1 MIETVRNAWKVPEL
15 RKKIMFTIFALL
27 IFRLG
32 SAVPVPYID
41 STTLETYLAAQSG
54 TILGL
59 MNAMSGS
66 AFSMATVFALSIQP
80 YINASIIIQLLTVAI
95 PALERLAK
103 EGGEEGRK
111 KIASITRYTTVAIG
125 LIQGFGYYSLNT
137 SYGLVATE
145 GLPALWVGIVIVLS
159 FTAGSAFL
167 MWLGEQSTEFGI
179 GNGISLI
186 IFCGIVVGIPRGIMQ
201 SMDLIKSGSM
211 SIFLAVIIVLLMAA
225 VLTAIVFVERAQ
237 RRIPISYAKR
247 QIGRKMFGGQNTHL
261 PLRVNTAGVIPPIFA
276 SSLLLFPATVGQF
289 STNEYVRMVTDFF
302 APHGVLYNVLYVV
315 LIFFFCY
322 FYTAIIID
330 PKDMAENLK
339 KNGGFVPGIR
349 PGERTQEYIDTVLS
363 RLTLSGAV
371 YISAISLLPMLMIA
385 KFNVPFYFGGT
396 SLLILVG
403 VAMDFMNQVE
413 SHMISTQYQ
422 GLMNKAARK
431 GGRIVTMSSVSGVTG
446 NRGQTNYSA
455 AKAGLIGASKA
466 LAVELAKRRITVNC
480 VAPGLIDTGMV
491 DMNEIAREHAMTM
504 IPMQRIGTPEEVA
517 AVVGFLMDERASYIT
532 RQVINVNG
540 GMI

>member
-1 MIETVRNAWKVPEL
+1 MASASVNPLGQSSLAK
-15 RKKIMFTIFALL
+15 
-27 IFRLG
+27 RLG
-32 SAVPVPYID
+32 WTFLLLCCYRIGVHVPIPGVD
-41 STTLETYLAAQSG
+41 AAALAAYFKSLSG
-54 TILGL
+54 TLFDMFDMFSGGGL
-59 MNAMSGS
+59 SNVS
-66 AFSMATVFALSIQP
+66 VFALGVMP
-80 YINASIIIQLLTVAI
+80 YISASIILQLLQVVSPDI
-95 PALERLAK
+95 KRMAK
-103 EGGEEGRK
+103 EEGQAGRRK
-111 KIASITRYTTVAIG
+111 ITQYTRYLTVLITLVQGLFISIG
-125 LIQGFGYYSLNT
+125 LESMT
-137 SYGLVATE
+137 SPDGT
-145 GLPALWVGIVIVLS
+145 PIVLNAGWHFRMVTMAT
-159 FTAGSAFL
+159 FTAGSML
-167 MWLGEQSTEFGI
+167 VMWLGEQITERGI

-201 SMDLIKSGSM
+201 SLDLIKSGSM
-211 SIFLAVIIVLLMAA
+211 SIFLAVVIVLLMAA

-302 APHGVLYNVLYVV
+302 APHGILYNVLYVV

-431 GGRIVTMSSVSGVTG
+431 GGRM
-446 NRGQTNYSA
+446 
-455 AKAGLIGASKA
+455 
-466 LAVELAKRRITVNC
+466 
-480 VAPGLIDTGMV
+480 
-491 DMNEIAREHAMTM
+491 
-504 IPMQRIGTPEEVA
+504 
-517 AVVGFLMDERASYIT
+517 
-532 RQVINVNG
+532 
-540 GMI
+540 

>member
-1 MIETVRNAWKVPEL
+1 MHVP
-15 RKKIMFTIFALL
+15 IPGVDA
-27 IFRLG
+27 
-32 SAVPVPYID
+32 AA
-41 STTLETYLAAQSG
+41 LAAYFKSLSG
-54 TILGL
+54 TLFDMFDMFSGGGL
-59 MNAMSGS
+59 SNVS
-66 AFSMATVFALSIQP
+66 VFALGVMP
-80 YINASIIIQLLTVAI
+80 YISASIIMQLLQVVSPDI
-95 PALERLAK
+95 KRMAK
-103 EGGEEGRK
+103 EEGQAGRRK
-111 KIASITRYTTVAIG
+111 ITQYTRYLTVLITLVQGLFISIG
-125 LIQGFGYYSLNT
+125 LESMT
-137 SYGLVATE
+137 SPDGT
-145 GLPALWVGIVIVLS
+145 PIVLNAGWHFRMVTMAT
-159 FTAGSAFL
+159 FTAGSML
-167 MWLGEQSTEFGI
+167 VMWLGEQITERGI

-349 PGERTQEYIDTVLS
+349 HGERTQEYIDTVLS

-431 GGRIVTMSSVSGVTG
+431 GGRM
-446 NRGQTNYSA
+446 
-455 AKAGLIGASKA
+455 
-466 LAVELAKRRITVNC
+466 
-480 VAPGLIDTGMV
+480 
-491 DMNEIAREHAMTM
+491 
-504 IPMQRIGTPEEVA
+504 
-517 AVVGFLMDERASYIT
+517 
-532 RQVINVNG
+532 
-540 GMI
+540 

>member
-1 MIETVRNAWKVPEL
+1 MASASVNPLGQSSLAK
-15 RKKIMFTIFALL
+15 
-27 IFRLG
+27 RLG
-32 SAVPVPYID
+32 WTFLLLCCYRIGVHVPIPGVD
-41 STTLETYLAAQSG
+41 AAALAAYFKSLSG
-54 TILGL
+54 TLFDMFDMFSGGGL
-59 MNAMSGS
+59 SNVS
-66 AFSMATVFALSIQP
+66 VFALGVMP
-80 YINASIIIQLLTVAI
+80 YISASIIMQLLQVVSPDI
-95 PALERLAK
+95 KRMAK
-103 EGGEEGRK
+103 EEGQAGRRK
-111 KIASITRYTTVAIG
+111 ITQYTRYLTVLITLVQGLFISIG
-125 LIQGFGYYSLNT
+125 LESMT
-137 SYGLVATE
+137 SPDGT
-145 GLPALWVGIVIVLS
+145 PIVLNAGWHFRMVTMAT
-159 FTAGSAFL
+159 FTAGSML
-167 MWLGEQSTEFGI
+167 VMWLGEQITERGI

-186 IFCGIVVGIPRGIMQ
+186 IFCGIVLGIPRGIMQ

-431 GGRIVTMSSVSGVTG
+431 GGRM
-446 NRGQTNYSA
+446 
-455 AKAGLIGASKA
+455 
-466 LAVELAKRRITVNC
+466 
-480 VAPGLIDTGMV
+480 
-491 DMNEIAREHAMTM
+491 
-504 IPMQRIGTPEEVA
+504 
-517 AVVGFLMDERASYIT
+517 
-532 RQVINVNG
+532 
-540 GMI
+540 

>member
-1 MIETVRNAWKVPEL
+1 MASASVNPLGQSSLAK
-15 RKKIMFTIFALL
+15 
-27 IFRLG
+27 RLG
-32 SAVPVPYID
+32 WTFLLLCCYRIGVHVPIPGVD
-41 STTLETYLAAQSG
+41 AAALAAYFKSLSG
-54 TILGL
+54 TLFDMFDMFSGGGL
-59 MNAMSGS
+59 SNVS
-66 AFSMATVFALSIQP
+66 VFALGVMP
-80 YINASIIIQLLTVAI
+80 YISASIIMQLLQVVSPDI
-95 PALERLAK
+95 KRMAK
-103 EGGEEGRK
+103 EEGQAGRRK
-111 KIASITRYTTVAIG
+111 ITQYTRYLTVLITLVQGLFISIG
-125 LIQGFGYYSLNT
+125 LESMT
-137 SYGLVATE
+137 SPDGT
-145 GLPALWVGIVIVLS
+145 PIVLNAGWHFRMVTMAT
-159 FTAGSAFL
+159 FTAGSML
-167 MWLGEQSTEFGI
+167 VMWLGEQITERGI
-179 GNGISLI
+179 GHGISLI

-201 SMDLIKSGSM
+201 SLDLIKSGSM
-211 SIFLAVIIVLLMAA
+211 SIFLAVVIVLLMAA

-302 APHGVLYNVLYVV
+302 APHGILYNVLYVV

-431 GGRIVTMSSVSGVTG
+431 GGRM
-446 NRGQTNYSA
+446 
-455 AKAGLIGASKA
+455 
-466 LAVELAKRRITVNC
+466 
-480 VAPGLIDTGMV
+480 
-491 DMNEIAREHAMTM
+491 
-504 IPMQRIGTPEEVA
+504 
-517 AVVGFLMDERASYIT
+517 
-532 RQVINVNG
+532 
-540 GMI
+540 

>member
-1 MIETVRNAWKVPEL
+1 MASASVNPLGQSSLAK
-15 RKKIMFTIFALL
+15 
-27 IFRLG
+27 RLG
-32 SAVPVPYID
+32 WTFLLLCCYRIGVHVPIPGVD
-41 STTLETYLAAQSG
+41 AAALAAYFKSLSG
-54 TILGL
+54 TLFDMFDMFSGGGL
-59 MNAMSGS
+59 SNVS
-66 AFSMATVFALSIQP
+66 VFALGVMP
-80 YINASIIIQLLTVAI
+80 YISASIIMQLLQVVSPDI
-95 PALERLAK
+95 KRMAK
-103 EGGEEGRK
+103 EEGQAGRRK
-111 KIASITRYTTVAIG
+111 ITQYTRYLTVLITLVQGLFISIG
-125 LIQGFGYYSLNT
+125 LESMT
-137 SYGLVATE
+137 SPDGT
-145 GLPALWVGIVIVLS
+145 PIVLNAGWHFRMVTMAT
-159 FTAGSAFL
+159 FTAGSML
-167 MWLGEQSTEFGI
+167 VMWLGEQITERGI

-422 GLMNKAARK
+422 GLMNKAARQ
-431 GGRIVTMSSVSGVTG
+431 GGRM
-446 NRGQTNYSA
+446 
-455 AKAGLIGASKA
+455 
-466 LAVELAKRRITVNC
+466 
-480 VAPGLIDTGMV
+480 
-491 DMNEIAREHAMTM
+491 
-504 IPMQRIGTPEEVA
+504 
-517 AVVGFLMDERASYIT
+517 
-532 RQVINVNG
+532 
-540 GMI
+540 

>member
-1 MIETVRNAWKVPEL
+1 MASASVNPLGQSSLAK
-15 RKKIMFTIFALL
+15 
-27 IFRLG
+27 RLG
-32 SAVPVPYID
+32 WTFLLLCCYRIGVHVPIPGVD
-41 STTLETYLAAQSG
+41 AAALAAYFKSLSETLFDMFDMFSG
-54 TILGL
+54 GGL
-59 MNAMSGS
+59 SNVS
-66 AFSMATVFALSIQP
+66 VFALGVMP
-80 YINASIIIQLLTVAI
+80 YISASIIMQLLQVVSPDI
-95 PALERLAK
+95 KRMAK
-103 EGGEEGRK
+103 EEGQAGRRK
-111 KIASITRYTTVAIG
+111 ITQYTRYLTVLITLVQGLFISIG
-125 LIQGFGYYSLNT
+125 LESMT
-137 SYGLVATE
+137 SPDGT
-145 GLPALWVGIVIVLS
+145 PIVLNAGWHFRMVTMAT
-159 FTAGSAFL
+159 FTAGSML
-167 MWLGEQSTEFGI
+167 VMWLGEQITERGI

-431 GGRIVTMSSVSGVTG
+431 GGRM
-446 NRGQTNYSA
+446 
-455 AKAGLIGASKA
+455 
-466 LAVELAKRRITVNC
+466 
-480 VAPGLIDTGMV
+480 
-491 DMNEIAREHAMTM
+491 
-504 IPMQRIGTPEEVA
+504 
-517 AVVGFLMDERASYIT
+517 
-532 RQVINVNG
+532 
-540 GMI
+540 

>member
-1 MIETVRNAWKVPEL
+1 MASASVNPLGQSSLAK
-15 RKKIMFTIFALL
+15 
-27 IFRLG
+27 RLG
-32 SAVPVPYID
+32 WTFLLLCCYRIGVHVPIPGVD
-41 STTLETYLAAQSG
+41 AAALAAYFKSLSG
-54 TILGL
+54 TLFDMFDMFSGGGL
-59 MNAMSGS
+59 SNVS
-66 AFSMATVFALSIQP
+66 VFALGVMP
-80 YINASIIIQLLTVAI
+80 YISASIIMQLLQVVSPDI
-95 PALERLAK
+95 KRMAK
-103 EGGEEGRK
+103 EEGQAGRRK
-111 KIASITRYTTVAIG
+111 ITQYTRYLTVLITLVQGLFISIG
-125 LIQGFGYYSLNT
+125 LESMT
-137 SYGLVATE
+137 SPDGT
-145 GLPALWVGIVIVLS
+145 PIVLNAGWHFRMVTMAT
-159 FTAGSAFL
+159 FTAGSML
-167 MWLGEQSTEFGI
+167 VMWLGEQITERGI

-237 RRIPISYAKR
+237 RRTPISYAKR

-431 GGRIVTMSSVSGVTG
+431 GGRM
-446 NRGQTNYSA
+446 
-455 AKAGLIGASKA
+455 
-466 LAVELAKRRITVNC
+466 
-480 VAPGLIDTGMV
+480 
-491 DMNEIAREHAMTM
+491 
-504 IPMQRIGTPEEVA
+504 
-517 AVVGFLMDERASYIT
+517 
-532 RQVINVNG
+532 
-540 GMI
+540 

>member
-1 MIETVRNAWKVPEL
+1 MASASVNPLGQSSLAK
-15 RKKIMFTIFALL
+15 
-27 IFRLG
+27 RLG
-32 SAVPVPYID
+32 WTFLLLCCYRIGVHVPIPGVD
-41 STTLETYLAAQSG
+41 AAALAAYFKSLSG
-54 TILGL
+54 TLFDMFDMFSGGGL
-59 MNAMSGS
+59 SNVS
-66 AFSMATVFALSIQP
+66 VFALGVMP
-80 YINASIIIQLLTVAI
+80 YISASIIMQLLQVVSPDI
-95 PALERLAK
+95 KRMAK
-103 EGGEEGRK
+103 EEGQAGRRK
-111 KIASITRYTTVAIG
+111 ITQYTRYLTVLITLVQGLFISIG
-125 LIQGFGYYSLNT
+125 LESMT
-137 SYGLVATE
+137 SPDGT
-145 GLPALWVGIVIVLS
+145 PIVLNAGWHFRMVTMAT
-159 FTAGSAFL
+159 FTAGSML
-167 MWLGEQSTEFGI
+167 VMWLGEQITERGI

-201 SMDLIKSGSM
+201 SLDLIKSGSM
-211 SIFLAVIIVLLMAA
+211 SIFLAVVIVLLMAA

-302 APHGVLYNVLYVV
+302 APHGILYNVLYVV

-322 FYTAIIID
+322 IYTAIIID

-431 GGRIVTMSSVSGVTG
+431 GGRM
-446 NRGQTNYSA
+446 
-455 AKAGLIGASKA
+455 
-466 LAVELAKRRITVNC
+466 
-480 VAPGLIDTGMV
+480 
-491 DMNEIAREHAMTM
+491 
-504 IPMQRIGTPEEVA
+504 
-517 AVVGFLMDERASYIT
+517 
-532 RQVINVNG
+532 
-540 GMI
+540 

>member
-1 MIETVRNAWKVPEL
+1 MASASVNPLGQSSLAK
-15 RKKIMFTIFALL
+15 
-27 IFRLG
+27 RLG
-32 SAVPVPYID
+32 WTFLLLCCYRIGVHVPIPGVD
-41 STTLETYLAAQSG
+41 AAALAAYFKSLSG
-54 TILGL
+54 TLFDMFDMFSGGGL
-59 MNAMSGS
+59 SNVS
-66 AFSMATVFALSIQP
+66 VFALGVMP
-80 YINASIIIQLLTVAI
+80 YISASFIMPVVQVVSPDLKRMAKEEGQAGRRKITQYTRYLTV
-95 PALERLAK
+95 L
-103 EGGEEGRK
+103 
-111 KIASITRYTTVAIG
+111 ITLVQGLFISIG
-125 LIQGFGYYSLNT
+125 LESMT
-137 SYGLVATE
+137 SPDGT
-145 GLPALWVGIVIVLS
+145 PIVLNAGWHFRMVTMAT
-159 FTAGSAFL
+159 FTAGSML
-167 MWLGEQSTEFGI
+167 VMWLGEQITERGI

-431 GGRIVTMSSVSGVTG
+431 GGRM
-446 NRGQTNYSA
+446 
-455 AKAGLIGASKA
+455 
-466 LAVELAKRRITVNC
+466 
-480 VAPGLIDTGMV
+480 
-491 DMNEIAREHAMTM
+491 
-504 IPMQRIGTPEEVA
+504 
-517 AVVGFLMDERASYIT
+517 
-532 RQVINVNG
+532 
-540 GMI
+540 

>member
-1 MIETVRNAWKVPEL
+1 MASASVNPLGQSSLAK
-15 RKKIMFTIFALL
+15 
-27 IFRLG
+27 RLG
-32 SAVPVPYID
+32 WTFLLLCCYRIGVHVPIPGVD
-41 STTLETYLAAQSG
+41 AAALAAYFKSLSG
-54 TILGL
+54 TLFDMFDMFSGGGL
-59 MNAMSGS
+59 SNVS
-66 AFSMATVFALSIQP
+66 VFALGVMP
-80 YINASIIIQLLTVAI
+80 YISASIIMQLLQVVSPDI
-95 PALERLAK
+95 KRMAK
-103 EGGEEGRK
+103 EEGQAGRRK
-111 KIASITRYTTVAIG
+111 ITQYTRYLTVLITLVQGLFISIG
-125 LIQGFGYYSLNT
+125 LESMT
-137 SYGLVATE
+137 SPDGT
-145 GLPALWVGIVIVLS
+145 PIVLNAGWHFRMVTMAT
-159 FTAGSAFL
+159 FTAGSML
-167 MWLGEQSTEFGI
+167 VMWLGEQITERGI

-247 QIGRKMFGGQNTHL
+247 QIGRKMYGGQNTHL

-431 GGRIVTMSSVSGVTG
+431 GGRM
-446 NRGQTNYSA
+446 
-455 AKAGLIGASKA
+455 
-466 LAVELAKRRITVNC
+466 
-480 VAPGLIDTGMV
+480 
-491 DMNEIAREHAMTM
+491 
-504 IPMQRIGTPEEVA
+504 
-517 AVVGFLMDERASYIT
+517 
-532 RQVINVNG
+532 
-540 GMI
+540 

>member
-1 MIETVRNAWKVPEL
+1 MASASVNPLGQSSLAK
-15 RKKIMFTIFALL
+15 
-27 IFRLG
+27 RLG
-32 SAVPVPYID
+32 WTFLLLCCYRIGVHVPIPGVD
-41 STTLETYLAAQSG
+41 AAALAAYFKSLSG
-54 TILGL
+54 TLFDMFDMFSGGGL
-59 MNAMSGS
+59 SNVS
-66 AFSMATVFALSIQP
+66 VFALGVMP
-80 YINASIIIQLLTVAI
+80 YISASIIMQLLQVVSPDI
-95 PALERLAK
+95 KRMAK
-103 EGGEEGRK
+103 EEGQAGRRK
-111 KIASITRYTTVAIG
+111 ITQYTRYLTVLITLVQGLFISIG
-125 LIQGFGYYSLNT
+125 LESMT
-137 SYGLVATE
+137 SPDGT
-145 GLPALWVGIVIVLS
+145 PIVLNAGWHFRMVTMAT
-159 FTAGSAFL
+159 FTAGSML
-167 MWLGEQSTEFGI
+167 VMWLGEQITERGI

-211 SIFLAVIIVLLMAA
+211 SIFLTVIIVLLMAA

-431 GGRIVTMSSVSGVTG
+431 GGRM
-446 NRGQTNYSA
+446 
-455 AKAGLIGASKA
+455 
-466 LAVELAKRRITVNC
+466 
-480 VAPGLIDTGMV
+480 
-491 DMNEIAREHAMTM
+491 
-504 IPMQRIGTPEEVA
+504 
-517 AVVGFLMDERASYIT
+517 
-532 RQVINVNG
+532 
-540 GMI
+540 

>member
-1 MIETVRNAWKVPEL
+1 MASASVNPLGQSSLAK
-15 RKKIMFTIFALL
+15 
-27 IFRLG
+27 RLG
-32 SAVPVPYID
+32 WTFLLLCCYRIGVHVPIPGVD
-41 STTLETYLAAQSG
+41 AAALAAYFKSLSG
-54 TILGL
+54 TLFDMFDMFSGGGL
-59 MNAMSGS
+59 SNVS
-66 AFSMATVFALSIQP
+66 VFALGVMP
-80 YINASIIIQLLTVAI
+80 YISASIIMQLLQVVSPDI
-95 PALERLAK
+95 KRMAK
-103 EGGEEGRK
+103 EEGQAGRRK
-111 KIASITRYTTVAIG
+111 ITQYTRYLTVLITLVQGLFISIG
-125 LIQGFGYYSLNT
+125 LESMT
-137 SYGLVATE
+137 SPDGT
-145 GLPALWVGIVIVLS
+145 PIVLNAGWHFRMVTMAT
-159 FTAGSAFL
+159 FTAGSML
-167 MWLGEQSTEFGI
+167 VMWLGEQITERGI

-186 IFCGIVVGIPRGIMQ
+186 IFCGIVVGIPRGILQ

-302 APHGVLYNVLYVV
+302 APHGVLYNVLYVL

-431 GGRIVTMSSVSGVTG
+431 GGRM
-446 NRGQTNYSA
+446 
-455 AKAGLIGASKA
+455 
-466 LAVELAKRRITVNC
+466 
-480 VAPGLIDTGMV
+480 
-491 DMNEIAREHAMTM
+491 
-504 IPMQRIGTPEEVA
+504 
-517 AVVGFLMDERASYIT
+517 
-532 RQVINVNG
+532 
-540 GMI
+540 

>member
-1 MIETVRNAWKVPEL
+1 MASASVNPLGQSSLAK
-15 RKKIMFTIFALL
+15 
-27 IFRLG
+27 RLG
-32 SAVPVPYID
+32 WTFLLLCCYRIGVHVPIPGVD
-41 STTLETYLAAQSG
+41 AAALAAYFKSLSG
-54 TILGL
+54 TLFDMFDMFSGGGL
-59 MNAMSGS
+59 SNVS
-66 AFSMATVFALSIQP
+66 VFALGVMP
-80 YINASIIIQLLTVAI
+80 YISASIIMQLLQVVSPDI
-95 PALERLAK
+95 KRMAK
-103 EGGEEGRK
+103 EEGQAGRRK
-111 KIASITRYTTVAIG
+111 ITQYTRYLTVLITLVQGLFISIG
-125 LIQGFGYYSLNT
+125 LESMT
-137 SYGLVATE
+137 SPDGT
-145 GLPALWVGIVIVLS
+145 PIVLNAGWHFRMVTMAT
-159 FTAGSAFL
+159 FTAGSML
-167 MWLGEQSTEFGI
+167 VMWLGEQITERGI

-349 PGERTQEYIDTVLS
+349 PGKRTQEYIDTVLS

-431 GGRIVTMSSVSGVTG
+431 GGRM
-446 NRGQTNYSA
+446 
-455 AKAGLIGASKA
+455 
-466 LAVELAKRRITVNC
+466 
-480 VAPGLIDTGMV
+480 
-491 DMNEIAREHAMTM
+491 
-504 IPMQRIGTPEEVA
+504 
-517 AVVGFLMDERASYIT
+517 
-532 RQVINVNG
+532 
-540 GMI
+540 

>member
-1 MIETVRNAWKVPEL
+1 MASASVNPLGQSSLAK
-15 RKKIMFTIFALL
+15 
-27 IFRLG
+27 RLG
-32 SAVPVPYID
+32 WTFLLLCCYSIGVHVPIPGVD
-41 STTLETYLAAQSG
+41 AAALAAYFKSLSG
-54 TILGL
+54 TLFDMFDMFSGGGL
-59 MNAMSGS
+59 SNVS
-66 AFSMATVFALSIQP
+66 VFALGVMP
-80 YINASIIIQLLTVAI
+80 YISASIIMQLLQVVSPDI
-95 PALERLAK
+95 KRMAK
-103 EGGEEGRK
+103 EEGQAGRRK
-111 KIASITRYTTVAIG
+111 ITQYTRYLTVLITLVQGLFISIG
-125 LIQGFGYYSLNT
+125 LESMT
-137 SYGLVATE
+137 SPDGT
-145 GLPALWVGIVIVLS
+145 PIVLNAGWHFRMVTMAT
-159 FTAGSAFL
+159 FTAGSML
-167 MWLGEQSTEFGI
+167 VMWLGEQITERGI

-431 GGRIVTMSSVSGVTG
+431 GGRM
-446 NRGQTNYSA
+446 
-455 AKAGLIGASKA
+455 
-466 LAVELAKRRITVNC
+466 
-480 VAPGLIDTGMV
+480 
-491 DMNEIAREHAMTM
+491 
-504 IPMQRIGTPEEVA
+504 
-517 AVVGFLMDERASYIT
+517 
-532 RQVINVNG
+532 
-540 GMI
+540 

>member
-1 MIETVRNAWKVPEL
+1 MAAASVNPLGQSSLAK
-15 RKKIMFTIFALL
+15 
-27 IFRLG
+27 RLG
-32 SAVPVPYID
+32 WTFLLLCCYRIGVHVPIPGVD
-41 STTLETYLAAQSG
+41 AAALAAYFKSLSG
-54 TILGL
+54 TLFDMFDMFSGGGL
-59 MNAMSGS
+59 SNVS
-66 AFSMATVFALSIQP
+66 VFALGVMP
-80 YINASIIIQLLTVAI
+80 YISASIIMQLLQVVSPDI
-95 PALERLAK
+95 KRMAK
-103 EGGEEGRK
+103 EEGQAGRRK
-111 KIASITRYTTVAIG
+111 ITQYTRYLTVLITLVQGLFISIG
-125 LIQGFGYYSLNT
+125 LESMT
-137 SYGLVATE
+137 SPDGT
-145 GLPALWVGIVIVLS
+145 PIVLNAGWHFRMVTMAT
-159 FTAGSAFL
+159 FTAGSML
-167 MWLGEQSTEFGI
+167 VMWLGEQITERGI

-201 SMDLIKSGSM
+201 SLDLIKSGSM
-211 SIFLAVIIVLLMAA
+211 SIFLAVVIVLLMAA

-302 APHGVLYNVLYVV
+302 APHGILYNVLYVV

-431 GGRIVTMSSVSGVTG
+431 GGRM
-446 NRGQTNYSA
+446 
-455 AKAGLIGASKA
+455 
-466 LAVELAKRRITVNC
+466 
-480 VAPGLIDTGMV
+480 
-491 DMNEIAREHAMTM
+491 
-504 IPMQRIGTPEEVA
+504 
-517 AVVGFLMDERASYIT
+517 
-532 RQVINVNG
+532 
-540 GMI
+540 